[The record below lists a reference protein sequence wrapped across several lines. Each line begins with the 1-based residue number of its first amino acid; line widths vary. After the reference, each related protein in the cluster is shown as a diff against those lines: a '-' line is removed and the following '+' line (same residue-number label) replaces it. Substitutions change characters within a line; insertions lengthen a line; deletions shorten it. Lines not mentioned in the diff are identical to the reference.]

1 VIGREATLLLTVLVS
16 ACVKMPLPTDKIRT
30 GEAAINIAAKAC
42 GESDRPE
49 GTWEAQLMD
58 GEWDVRLLEMV
69 ASSPHRVRTADV
81 LVRASDGMETGCN
94 VYLYDQTIAG

>member
-1 VIGREATLLLTVLVS
+1 
-16 ACVKMPLPTDKIRT
+16 
-30 GEAAINIAAKAC
+30 
-42 GESDRPE
+42 
-49 GTWEAQLMD
+49 MD
-58 GEWDVRLLEMV
+58 GEWDFRLLEMV

>member
-1 VIGREATLLLTVLVS
+1 VIGREATLLLAVFVS
-16 ACVKMPLPTDKIRT
+16 ACVKMPLPTDKSGRVRLQPIWQRRR
-30 GEAAINIAAKAC
+30 GEGDK
-42 GESDRPE
+42 PE

-69 ASSPHRVRTADV
+69 ASSPHRVRAADV

>member
-1 VIGREATLLLTVLVS
+1 
-16 ACVKMPLPTDKIRT
+16 
-30 GEAAINIAAKAC
+30 
-42 GESDRPE
+42 
-49 GTWEAQLMD
+49 MD

-69 ASSPHRVRTADV
+69 ASSPHRVRAADV